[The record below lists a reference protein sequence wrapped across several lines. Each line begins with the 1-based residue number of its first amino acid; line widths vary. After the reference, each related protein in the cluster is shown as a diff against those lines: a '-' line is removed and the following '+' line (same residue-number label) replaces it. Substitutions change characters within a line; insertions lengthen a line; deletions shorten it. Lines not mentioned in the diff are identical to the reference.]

1 MFLLIKIK
9 TLIFFWVSKEDKF
22 EDKLD
27 NSRGDSLYM
36 KEKN

>member
-1 MFLLIKIK
+1 VR
-9 TLIFFWVSKEDKF
+9 VSKEDKF

-27 NSRGDSLYM
+27 HSKGDGLYM

>member
-1 MFLLIKIK
+1 M
-9 TLIFFWVSKEDKF
+9 SKEDKF

-27 NSRGDSLYM
+27 HSRGDGLYM